1 MKPRGIVIHTVG
13 VKGDTTID
21 AIRKY
26 HMTPDDPRTA
36 VKEGNGW
43 RDVGYHRFV
52 RKGGLVEVG
61 RALFTPGAHL
71 EGANDT
77 LGICVAGHGD
87 VEPWTTEQT
96 KAVIDLCVEWCAHFG
111 WDSSHV
117 VGHREGPARFGAKPT
132 TKTCPGAL
140 VDMNAVRGLVEL
152 GLFVRRRSAV

>member
-1 MKPRGIVIHTVG
+1 MYEDLNMTPRGIVIHTVG
-13 VKGDTTID
+13 VRGDTTVA

-26 HMTPDDPRTA
+26 H
-36 VKEGNGW
+36 VEHNGW

-96 KAVIDLCVEWCAHFG
+96 KSVIDLCVEWCAHFG

-132 TKTCPGAL
+132 TKTCPGLL
-140 VDMNAVRGLVEL
+140 VDMDQVRALVAL
-152 GLFVRRRSAV
+152 GLAVAT